1 MGRLTPAELARLKH
15 EVSLLSVAQSQG
27 HVLKKQGDDSYV
39 CLCPFHREKTPSCVI
54 TPSKNLYHCFGCG
67 ASGSVLDW
75 LQHTERLTYPQTLVR
90 LRELAGTPSSLAA
103 VPVLASPPVARTPLS
118 DLDDDGQA
126 LLHQVIDFY
135 HHNLLTSP
143 EAQQW
148 LVSRGL
154 NHPELV
160 SHFKL
165 GFAGHHGIGG
175 SAGLLPSSSSGEGK
189 RLRERL
195 AGLGVLRAS
204 TRQDH
209 FRGCVVMPVIGWS
222 ESADVAQRG
231 RVLQLYGRRTTAD
244 YAVKKGA
251 AKHLYLPSPLS
262 GVWNEE
268 ALKASS
274 EVILCEALIDAMTF
288 WCAGFRHVTTAYG
301 ANGFTAE
308 HLAALQYHGVKRVL
322 IAYDRDEAGD
332 RGAVAVAADLLEGG
346 IGAWRVQFPAG
357 LDANAYALKSG
368 NPEAALGLALEQ
380 AQWMGKGM
388 VPGVVFSHETPVS
401 GVSETP
407 PSLAAQP
414 NEPTTPPVQALIPC
428 EQTDTGELLLRA
440 GPRVWRVRGWQK
452 NSVAEVMKVNVQ
464 VRDESTGAFH
474 VDSLDMYSSRH
485 RQGYIS
491 AAAVELGCESS
502 VIKRECG
509 RVLLMLEQKQDEAR
523 QSTVQ
528 SDATAAVTVSA
539 EDEAAALALL
549 KSPDLTERIINDLA
563 SCGVVGE
570 STNLLTGYLA
580 ATSRKLDK
588 PLAVLIQS
596 SSAAGKS
603 SLMDAVLGLMP
614 EEERIQYSAMTGQS
628 LYYLGETSLQHKI
641 LAIAEEE
648 GVRQAAYALKLL
660 QSDGELK
667 IASTG
672 KNEQSG
678 ELVTREYKVQGPVML
693 MLTTTAI
700 DVDEELLNRCLV
712 LTVNESREQT
722 QAIHAMQRHGQT
734 LEGLLQS
741 SEKQYLTRLHQNAQR
756 LLRPL
761 KVVNPYADR
770 LTFLSDKTRTRRD
783 HMKYLTL
790 IQSIALL
797 HHYQREVKR
806 VEHRGQVIEYIEVAQ
821 SDIALAN
828 HLAHEVLGRTLDE
841 MPPQTRKLLLLIQTM
856 VSDMAQRQGCQS
868 GEVRFTR
875 RDIRGYTNWS
885 DSQLKN
891 HCLRLSEME
900 YLLLHGGS
908 RGHLLQYELLWDGGN
923 GDESHLCGLLH
934 VAEHEGDECKSGQDE
949 DKSGSSLPQVGG
961 KSGVENTGSAQTAQ
975 GVNGLQVCPE
985 ANAVIKG
992 KRKSPVGVLPAASVD
1007 DPLSEGSERK
1017 SDLVEDKSGS
1027 SLPQVRVK
1035 SGMEKVAS
1043 GQTAQGLDAEV
1054 VGVAPEAVIRGKRKR
1069 AAAIA
1074 PNVNKEVTHGQ
1085 P

>member
-1 MGRLTPAELARLKH
+1 MGRMTPAELARLKR
-15 EVSLLSVAQSQG
+15 EVSLLSVAQHQG
-27 HVLKKQGDDSYV
+27 HKLKKQGDDSVV
-39 CLCPFHREKTPSCVI
+39 CLCPFHQEKTPSCVI

-75 LQHTERLTYPQTLVR
+75 LQQTERLTYPQTLLR
-90 LRELAGTPSSLAA
+90 LRELAGNPSSLAA
-103 VPVLASPPVARTPLS
+103 VPVSASPSASRTPLA

-126 LLHQVIDFY
+126 LLHQVIGFY
-135 HHNLLTSP
+135 HHNLLDNP

-154 NHPELV
+154 THPELI
-160 SHFKL
+160 SHFRL

-175 SAGLLPSSSSGEGK
+175 SAGLLPSTSSKEGK
-189 RLRERL
+189 ALRERL
-195 AGLGVLRAS
+195 AGLGVLRAT

-209 FRGCVVMPVIGWS
+209 FRGCVVMPVMGWS
-222 ESADVAQRG
+222 ESANVAQRG

-251 AKHLYLPSPLS
+251 AKHLYLPSPLV

-288 WCAGFRHVTTAYG
+288 WCAGFRNVTTAYG
-301 ANGFTAE
+301 ANGFTAD
-308 HLAALQYHGVKRVL
+308 HLTALQYHGVKRVL

-332 RGAVAVAADLLEGG
+332 RGADSVAADLLEAG
-346 IGAWRVQFPAG
+346 IEAWRVRFPPG
-357 LDANAYALKSG
+357 LDANAYAQKSG
-368 NPEAALGLALEQ
+368 SPESALGLALEQ
-380 AQWMGKGM
+380 AQWMGNGTG
-388 VPGVVFSHETPVS
+388 PGAVFSHETP
-401 GVSETP
+401 GPETSS
-407 PSLAAQP
+407 SLAALP
-414 NEPTTPPVQALIPC
+414 GVQASRVSAETALIP
-428 EQTDTGELLLRA
+428 GEVAPSGDLLMRC

-474 VDSLDMYSSRH
+474 VDSLDMYHARQ

-491 AAAVELGCESS
+491 AAASELECESS

-509 RVLLMLEQKQDEAR
+509 RVLLMLEQKQDEQR
-523 QSTVQ
+523 QSSAQT
-528 SDATAAVTVSA
+528 DAPAAVTVSE
-539 EDEAAALALL
+539 EDEAAALELL
-549 KSPDLTERIINDLA
+549 KSPHLTDRIINDLA
-563 SCGVVGE
+563 ACGVVGE

-734 LEGLLQS
+734 LAGLLQS

-797 HHYQREVKR
+797 HQYQRAVKR
-806 VEHRGQVIEYIEVAQ
+806 VEHRGAVIEYIEVEQ
-821 SDIALAN
+821 GDIALAN
-828 HLAHEVLGRTLDE
+828 QLAHEVLGRTLDE
-841 MPPQTRKLLLLIQTM
+841 MPPQTRKLLVWLKGWVQET
-856 VSDMAQRQGCQS
+856 AQSQALKAD
-868 GEVRFTR
+868 EVRFTR
-875 RDIRGYTNWS
+875 RDVRAALGWGDT
-885 DSQLKN
+885 QLKI
-891 HCLRLSEME
+891 HLSRLLEME
-900 YLLLHGGS
+900 YLLLFR
-908 RGHLLQYELLWDGGN
+908 RGLTYEYGLLWDG
-923 GDESHLCGLLH
+923 
-934 VAEHEGDECKSGQDE
+934 E
-949 DKSGSSLPQVGG
+949 DTGG
-961 KSGVENTGSAQTAQ
+961 A
-975 GVNGLQVCPE
+975 
-985 ANAVIKG
+985 
-992 KRKSPVGVLPAASVD
+992 
-1007 DPLSEGSERK
+1007 
-1017 SDLVEDKSGS
+1017 
-1027 SLPQVRVK
+1027 
-1035 SGMEKVAS
+1035 
-1043 GQTAQGLDAEV
+1043 
-1054 VGVAPEAVIRGKRKR
+1054 
-1069 AAAIA
+1069 
-1074 PNVNKEVTHGQ
+1074 H
-1085 P
+1085 